1 MDTKKLAHILFVGG
15 IIFLV
20 AALLWWAMFYGGIV
34 KELGGKLSDAFS
46 CLYSSGGACGM
57 AAGIA
62 QMIGKTPYSPFVFWI
77 GAVSITV
84 GGLMKATLKP
94 QDQTSSSES

>member
-1 MDTKKLAHILFVGG
+1 MDTKKLAHILFIGG
-15 IIFLV
+15 IVTLI
-20 AALLWWAMFYGGIV
+20 AALLWWAAFYGQIV
-34 KELGGKLSDAFS
+34 KELGGNLSDAFS

-77 GAVSITV
+77 GAVGLAV
-84 GGLMKATLKP
+84 GGLMKVTLKP
-94 QDQTSSSES
+94 QTTSSGS